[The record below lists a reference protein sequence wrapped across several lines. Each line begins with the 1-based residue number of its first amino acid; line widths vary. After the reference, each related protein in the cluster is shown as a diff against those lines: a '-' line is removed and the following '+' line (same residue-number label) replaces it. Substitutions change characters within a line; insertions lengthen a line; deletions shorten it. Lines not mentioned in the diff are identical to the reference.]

1 MDRKQIRE
9 VLKQV
14 EEQGWRVEDKTDG
27 WMVFPPLD
35 GRAGTTPV
43 MIHKTPSDRRAWQN
57 VLAALRRSGFRQKGR

>member
-27 WMVFPPLD
+27 WMVFP
-35 GRAGTTPV
+35 
-43 MIHKTPSDRRAWQN
+43 
-57 VLAALRRSGFRQKGR
+57 RSTGGPARHR